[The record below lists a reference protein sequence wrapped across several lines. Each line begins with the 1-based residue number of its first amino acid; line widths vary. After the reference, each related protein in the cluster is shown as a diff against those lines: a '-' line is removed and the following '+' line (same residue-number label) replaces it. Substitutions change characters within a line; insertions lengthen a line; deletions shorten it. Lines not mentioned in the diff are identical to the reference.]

1 MSPPYGGTWP
11 PESTIAFHIT
21 YPGKHHICISCL
33 LCLFIV
39 TDLLGSLFGWYM
51 SVVKSSIMHTV
62 NILLGVLICV
72 PQPVKVTDEKMIR

>member
-1 MSPPYGGTWP
+1 M
-11 PESTIAFHIT
+11 
-21 YPGKHHICISCL
+21 
-33 LCLFIV
+33 